1 MPIKEYSC
9 EDCGKVSELLVG
21 IGRNS
26 SELKC
31 SSCGS
36 ERLNPMMSVA
46 SFSVNQGGSEQ
57 GHLGSCC
64 GASGPA
70 SAGCAG
76 PGSCC
81 GANR

>member
-1 MPIKEYSC
+1 MPIREYVC
-9 EDCGKVSELLVG
+9 DDCGKVTELLVG

-26 SELKC
+26 SELIC

-36 ERLNPMMSVA
+36 SSLKSIMSA
-46 SFSVNQGGSEQ
+46 PSIFPNQNNSDTAGA
-57 GHLGSCC
+57 GSCC
-64 GASGPA
+64 GSSPS

>member
-1 MPIKEYSC
+1 MPIREYSC
-9 EDCGKVSELLVG
+9 EDCGAVSELLVG

-26 SELKC
+26 SEVVCK
-31 SSCGS
+31 SCGS
-36 ERLNPMMSVA
+36 SRLKVMMSA
-46 SFSVNQGGSEQ
+46 PSISVNQGTSESASF
-57 GHLGSCC
+57 GSCC
-64 GASGPA
+64 GSNPS